1 MFFAS
6 LTLVELA
13 PILGIFAGMLVAFY
27 ALVKFLIG
35 EASKTS
41 DADRVERKELASAFN
56 RVAEATERSAREAET
71 RNGHLAE
78 ISIQNKESIIEA
90 VHRLTI
96 ARQTVKQQTVQHE
109 TVLSKD
115 K

>member
-41 DADRVERKELASAFN
+41 NADRTERQGLTEAFN
-56 RVAEATERSAREAET
+56 RVAEATERSAREAEA

-78 ISIQNKESIIEA
+78 ISITNKEAIIEA
-90 VHRLTI
+90 INGITI
-96 ARQTVKQQTVQHE
+96 AKQTVKNQTVEHE
-109 TVLSKD
+109 TVLNRR
-115 K
+115 